1 MTSFVTST
9 DGTRIAY
16 DRIGEGP
23 PLVLVVGSF
32 NSRRS
37 HRRLAEALAPDFS
50 VFNYDRRGR
59 GESGDKQPYAVE
71 REIEDLDAVLREA
84 GGAAVF
90 GHSAGGVLTLK
101 AALHGCPITAL
112 AMYEPP
118 FFLDGARE
126 RPGAD
131 LAERISAFVVAGD
144 PGAGVDLF
152 YGECL
157 NMPADLIVQMH
168 ETPFWPRI
176 LAVAHTLPYDA
187 AVVGDLAPP
196 LEGLPSLRIPVL
208 HLTAGAEALV
218 VGARAM
224 AAALPN
230 GHHLSLVGQTHDVV
244 PSVVAPVLTEFF
256 LTQQASLG

>member
-1 MTSFVTST
+1 MTSFVTSA
-9 DGTRIAY
+9 DGTQIAY

-37 HRRLAEALAPDFS
+37 HRRLAEALAPHFS

-59 GESGDKQPYAVE
+59 GESGDTAPYAVA
-71 REIEDLDAVLREA
+71 REIEDLDAVLNEA

-90 GHSAGGVLTLK
+90 GHSSGGVLTMK
-101 AALHGCPITAL
+101 TALHGCPITAL

-118 FFLDGARE
+118 YFLDGTRE
-126 RPGAD
+126 RPGSD
-131 LAERISAFVVAGD
+131 LAERISALVATGD

-157 NMPADLIVQMH
+157 NMPANLVAQMH

-196 LEGLPSLRIPVL
+196 LEDLRALPVPVL
-208 HLTAGAEALV
+208 HLTAGAEALLI
-218 VGARAM
+218 GARAM
-224 AAALPN
+224 TEALPN
-230 GHHLSLVGQTHDVV
+230 GHHVILQGQTHDVV
-244 PSVVAPVLTEFF
+244 PGVVAPVLTDFF
-256 LTQQASLG
+256 LAQRAGKT